1 MSAEVGEIVIT
12 GVCAAGK
19 STLARRLQQDSHR
32 ARAVAQEHSCI
43 PDLWRWSGASTMVY
57 LHASFQAVKRR
68 RRSLMHRLNYEAQLD
83 RLRSARAG
91 ATVYV
96 DTSDLSPDQVYALVK
111 SQLSRGAEDVADAP
125 IPDEP
130 GSDAPSRRPAEP
142 VPVAEEPDQKPRDS
156 GLRGLPIPEEL

>member
-1 MSAEVGEIVIT
+1 
-12 GVCAAGK
+12 
-19 STLARRLQQDSHR
+19 
-32 ARAVAQEHSCI
+32 
-43 PDLWRWSGASTMVY
+43 
-57 LHASFQAVKRR
+57 
-68 RRSLMHRLNYEAQLD
+68 MHQLNYDAQLD

-111 SQLSRGAEDVADAP
+111 SQLPQRPSEGEDPP

-142 VPVAEEPDQKPRDS
+142 VPVAEEPDQKPQDS
-156 GLRGLPIPEEL
+156 SLKGLPVPEEL